1 MERRIVSLESIRLWQ
16 HFNHQ
21 NSLRQNLAA
30 RHSAL
35 QQVSFDF
42 SKFFGERKV
51 LKAPKIIYLINML
64 PVIIF

>member
-42 SKFFGERKV
+42 IKFLGGKESLTFQQV
-51 LKAPKIIYLINML
+51 SLKY
-64 PVIIF
+64 